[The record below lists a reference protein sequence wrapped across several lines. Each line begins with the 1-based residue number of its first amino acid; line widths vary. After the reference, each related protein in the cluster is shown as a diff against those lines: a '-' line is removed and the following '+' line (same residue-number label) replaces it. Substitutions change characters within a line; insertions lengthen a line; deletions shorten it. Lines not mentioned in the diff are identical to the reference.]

1 MSGVVADSQY
11 AAWLAGRVELE
22 PLEESLARRR
32 FGLGALARRGGV
44 LGGFVRGVFMA
55 YRGRNATALV
65 VCDHQPGAATVLFC
79 EAWLRRRRRVV
90 LIELLRGPRP
100 RRAWARSL
108 YGAWSALVRR
118 PALRRAVSV
127 AHVLTREEIG
137 RYSELYGLDASR
149 IAFVPW
155 PWRQFRE
162 PHALEPR
169 ASAQVGEATVLS
181 SGRAYCDWA
190 TLLAA
195 ARSREWQLTVLCSTS
210 DAAEVTHLSA
220 GENVV
225 VHTELPLAAHAK
237 LLERAS
243 VYVISMR
250 EDWVSAGQVR
260 LMHAVQAGVPVV
272 ATRCPQLRDY
282 CIDGETVLLVAPGD
296 HLAMAQAVE
305 RVLADPELAESLRQG
320 AWRHSARW
328 VRDDYLDS
336 IADLVKRA
344 AKIPSK

>member
-1 MSGVVADSQY
+1 MPRVIADSHY
-11 AAWLAGRVELE
+11 AAWLADMVELE
-22 PLEESLARRR
+22 PLEASLTRLR
-32 FGLGALARRGGV
+32 FGLEALARRGDG
-44 LGGFVRGVFMA
+44 LGGFVRGMFMA
-55 YRGRNATALV
+55 YRGRDAAVLV

-100 RRAWARSL
+100 RRAWARAL
-108 YGAWSALVRR
+108 YGAWSALVRG
-118 PALRRAVSV
+118 PALRRAVAV

-137 RYSELYGLDASR
+137 RYSKLYGLDASR

-162 PHALEPR
+162 PQALEPR
-169 ASAQVGEATVLS
+169 ASMQAGEASVLS

-195 ARSREWQLTVLCSTS
+195 ARGREWQLTVLCSTT
-210 DAAEVTHLSA
+210 DAAEVTRLSA
-220 GENVV
+220 GEEVV
-225 VHTELPLAAHAK
+225 VHAELPLAAHAQ
-237 LLERAS
+237 LLERAG

-272 ATRCPQLRDY
+272 VTDGPQLRDY
-282 CIDGETVLLVAPGD
+282 CVDGETALLVACGD
-296 HLAMAQAVE
+296 HRAMAQAVE
-305 RVLADPELAESLRQG
+305 RVLTDPKLAEALRQG
-320 AWRHSARW
+320 AWRHSAHW
-328 VRDDYLDS
+328 VRDDYLDA
-336 IADLVKRA
+336 IGDLVTRA
-344 AKIPSK
+344 VDGPSK